1 MAKRNGLLAPDF
13 KTEPYW
19 WSAAPRPIDTPG
31 ALPER
36 ADVAIIGSGYTGLA
50 CALTLTRAGRDVV
63 VLDAG
68 PAGFGASSRNA
79 GFLGKTLKHSFASLL
94 ETNGANYAI
103 AMYREMQAAFDCVT
117 GLIERENIECHLTI
131 CGRYMAAN
139 SAKHYEAMAREL
151 ELRRLYLADDSEMV
165 PKKAQHREFG
175 SDRFHGGAV
184 VPGLGSVHP
193 GLYHAG
199 LLDRARAAGARVFGH
214 NPVSGIRREADG
226 FTLNTTLGTIRAAE
240 VVAATNGYTKRAT
253 PWLRRRV
260 VPFRAFMIASEEM
273 PEEKLSAILPKGRTV
288 HDYNNDLIYLRR
300 APDSPRL
307 LFGGLT
313 GVMRD
318 DTVAMAKRLRK
329 KLSSVLPD
337 MAKIRLSRSWGGY
350 CSGTFD
356 LYPHVGTRDGL
367 HYALGYCF
375 AGLPMGTYLGI
386 KMAERILGTPEAA
399 TVFADRPFP
408 SRWWYHGTPWFLPA
422 YRAKLK
428 RLDRAGR

>member
-1 MAKRNGLLAPDF
+1 MAKSNGLLAPDF
-13 KTEPYW
+13 KMEPYW
-19 WSAAPRPIDTPG
+19 WTASPRPTEAPG
-31 ALPER
+31 AMPEK
-36 ADVAIIGSGYTGLA
+36 ADVAIIGSGFTGLA
-50 CALTLTRAGRDVV
+50 CALALARAGRDVV
-63 VLDAG
+63 VLEAG

-94 ETNGANYAI
+94 ESRGANYAI
-103 AMYREMQAAFDCVT
+103 TIYREMQAAFDCVT
-117 GLIERENIECHLTI
+117 GLIEREKIDCHLTI

-139 SAKHYEAMAREL
+139 SPAHYEAMAREL

-184 VPGLGSVHP
+184 VPGLGSLHP

-199 LLDRARAAGARVFGH
+199 LLQCACDAGVRVFGH
-214 NPVSGIRREADG
+214 NPVSGIRRESDG
-226 FTLNTTLGTIRAAE
+226 YTLNTAQGKLAAAD
-240 VVAATNGYTKRAT
+240 VAVATNGYTRSAT
-253 PWLRRRV
+253 PWHRRRV
-260 VPFRAFMIASEEM
+260 VPFRAFMIATEEL
-273 PEEKLSAILPKGRTV
+273 PEEQLSAVLPKGRTV
-288 HDYNNDLIYLRR
+288 HDYNNDLFYLRR

-313 GVMRD
+313 GTMSD
-318 DTVAMAKRLRK
+318 NTAAMAKRLRK

-337 MAKIRLSRSWGGY
+337 MAKVRLSRTWAGY

-356 LYPHVGTRDGL
+356 LYPHVGTHKGM

-375 AGLPMGTYLGI
+375 AGLPMGTYLGT
-386 KMAERILGTPEAA
+386 KMAGRILGAPDAE
-399 TVFADRPFP
+399 TVFGDRPFP
-408 SRWWYHGTPWFLPA
+408 SKWWYHGTPWFLPA
-422 YRAKLK
+422 YRANLK